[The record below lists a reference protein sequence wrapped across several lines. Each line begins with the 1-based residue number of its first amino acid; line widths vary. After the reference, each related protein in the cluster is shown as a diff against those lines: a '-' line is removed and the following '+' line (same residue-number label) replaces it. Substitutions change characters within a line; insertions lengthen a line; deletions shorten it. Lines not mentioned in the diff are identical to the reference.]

1 MFWCSILIFI
11 IGEKFDIGS
20 NDWEIVVE
28 VGGIKCPECWLWLRL
43 LLIDDGCFKC
53 AKYQITVLSNGVKKY
68 FLLENLQKFL
78 ELLQKNLL

>member
-28 VGGIKCPECWLWLRL
+28 VGGIKCPECWMWLSL
-43 LLIDDGCFKC
+43 MIKGAKC
-53 AKYQITVLSNGVKKY
+53 QITVLSNGVKKY